1 MRVWATMD
9 GIIAEIAEV
18 PENWIKS
25 FGQNHPNDF
34 RKFGDAKNSRTVYR
48 VSAVLEAIENGE
60 SFRDAV
66 AKSLEDV
73 RQKKREAS
81 A

>member
-1 MRVWATMD
+1 MKVWATMD

-25 FGQNHPNDF
+25 FGVNHPDDF

-48 VSAVLEAIENGE
+48 VQAVLDAIENGE
-60 SFRDAV
+60 SFRQAV
-66 AKSLEDV
+66 ASNLTKDGA
-73 RQKKREAS
+73 K
-81 A
+81 

>member
-1 MRVWATMD
+1 MKVWATMD

-25 FGQNHPNDF
+25 FGVNHPDDF

-48 VSAVLEAIENGE
+48 VQAVLDAIENGE
-60 SFRDAV
+60 SFRRAV
-66 AKSLEDV
+66 ANNIAAKDDE
-73 RQKKREAS
+73 K
-81 A
+81 

>member
-1 MRVWATMD
+1 MMKVWATMD

-25 FGQNHPNDF
+25 FGANHPNDF

-48 VSAVLEAIENGE
+48 VQAVLDAIENGE
-60 SFRDAV
+60 SFRNAV
-66 AKSLEDV
+66 AKNLALKGDA
-73 RQKKREAS
+73 R
-81 A
+81 

>member
-66 AKSLEDV
+66 AKSLEGQ
-73 RQKKREAS
+73 QKKREAS

>member
-1 MRVWATMD
+1 MKVWATMD
-9 GIIAEIAEV
+9 GIIEEIAEV

-25 FGQNHPNDF
+25 FGVHHPEDF

-48 VSAVLEAIENGE
+48 VQAVLDAIENGE

-66 AKSLEDV
+66 ARKLQEDK
-73 RQKKREAS
+73 Q
-81 A
+81 

>member
-1 MRVWATMD
+1 MKVWATMD

-25 FGQNHPNDF
+25 FGANHPNDF

-48 VSAVLEAIENGE
+48 VQAVLDAIENGE

-66 AKSLEDV
+66 AKSLKEDGA
-73 RQKKREAS
+73 R
-81 A
+81 

>member
-1 MRVWATMD
+1 MKVWATMD

-25 FGQNHPNDF
+25 FGAHHPDDF

-48 VSAVLEAIENGE
+48 VAAVLEAIEHGE

-66 AKSLEDV
+66 AKNLKEGK
-73 RQKKREAS
+73 Q
-81 A
+81 